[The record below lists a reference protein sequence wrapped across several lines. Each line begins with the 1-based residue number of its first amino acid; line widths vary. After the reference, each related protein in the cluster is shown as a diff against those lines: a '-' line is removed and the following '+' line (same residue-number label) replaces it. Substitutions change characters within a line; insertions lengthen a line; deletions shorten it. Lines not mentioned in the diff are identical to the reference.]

1 MLYDN
6 NLNSK
11 DLFYDDIC
19 EKEKI
24 YADIAFNNE
33 ATLMEVNET
42 TGTVIP
48 RPIDIRKNRD
58 IYVANDP
65 EIMIPFLK
73 IHNIVP
79 NWINCNRV
87 WGTLN
92 MTTGQWNGCVGKV
105 K

>member
-1 MLYDN
+1 MMLYDN

-11 DLFYDDIC
+11 NLLYDDIC

-24 YADIAFNNE
+24 YADIAFNQE
-33 ATLMEVNET
+33 ETLMEVNET

-48 RPIDIRKNRD
+48 RPIDIVKKY
-58 IYVANDP
+58 IAIANDP
-65 EIMIPFLK
+65 EMMIPFLE

-92 MTTGQWNGCVGKV
+92 KTSGQWNGCVGKV
-105 K
+105 R